1 MTVAP
6 ASSAGLVTSRLLA
19 VTAAFVAALAICL
32 ILSAAG
38 DTLGYDFRAYLEAAH
53 RLLHGTPLYD
63 PGVDVAGGFAIY
75 LYPPPFA
82 IALVPFALLPGTA
95 VPTLAWTALIVAA
108 LLVAISVLPV
118 RPWVRWTLLL
128 VAGLSWPVLYTLKL
142 GQVGTLLLLCF
153 AVAWRCIDR
162 PVPLGLSIA
171 SGTLVKLQPVLLL
184 PWALAVGR
192 WRAATSSVVALAA
205 VCIASLLVV
214 GTSAWADYVA
224 LLRRVSDPVSTPH
237 TVSPGAVAYQSGLSL
252 EAATL
257 FQWLAVAGVVAIT
270 LHAWFRRDPGASLVV
285 TAVASQVLSPLV
297 WDHYAMVLLL
307 PVALVLDRLGR
318 RAWPVVL
325 LPIAGWLPAPVY
337 PALFAVGLVA
347 AWGVGRPREG
357 PGPRV
362 MAT

>member
-6 ASSAGLVTSRLLA
+6 ASYTGLVTPRLLVVSA
-19 VTAAFVAALAICL
+19 VLVAGLAISL
-32 ILSAAG
+32 ILFAAG
-38 DTLGYDFRAYLEAAH
+38 DTLGYDFRAYLEAAR
-53 RLLHGTPLYD
+53 RLLHGTSLYD

-82 IALVPFALLPGTA
+82 VALVPLALLPGTLA
-95 VPTLAWTALIVAA
+95 PTLAWTALIIAA
-108 LLVAISVLPV
+108 LLLAIAALPV

-224 LLRRVSDPVSTPH
+224 LLRRVNDPVSTPH

-270 LHAWFRRDPGASLVV
+270 LHAWFRRDPGRASWSLRSRHRSCHRSSGTTTRWSCFSRSLSSSIGSAGGRGRSCSCRSRAGCPLRSTPRSSRSGWWPPGVWGGLERVLV
-285 TAVASQVLSPLV
+285 P
-297 WDHYAMVLLL
+297 
-307 PVALVLDRLGR
+307 
-318 RAWPVVL
+318 
-325 LPIAGWLPAPVY
+325 
-337 PALFAVGLVA
+337 
-347 AWGVGRPREG
+347 E
-357 PGPRV
+357 
-362 MAT
+362 